1 MHTQNRKT
9 KIVATIG
16 PGSESPEMFAKL
28 LHAGVDITR
37 SNMSHGDHEEHRARL
52 ETIKE
57 VSEKEGIPVKRL
69 LDLSGPKIRIGDF
82 KDGSIELV
90 EGAGFILS
98 TTPCDGDVTRVFFNH
113 PEIVSEM
120 KEGQII
126 MLDDGRRKLVV
137 EKVEGG
143 DLYTKVVI
151 GGTIKGRRGVN
162 LPNAFLS
169 ISALTEKDKKDLEF
183 GIQMGVDYVALSF
196 VRSAKDIF
204 ELRELIKKHG
214 GKQLIIAK
222 METPE
227 SVVNLEEILKAT
239 DGVMVAR
246 GDLAIEIGHAK
257 VPAVQ
262 KRLIKRANA
271 LGKMVIVAT
280 QMLESM
286 IGAPVPT
293 RAEVSDIARAVYDGA
308 DGVMLSE
315 ESALGKYALEAVS
328 LMSEV
333 ILETEQDMENNGD
346 SPKHRGLLK
355 SFYNGILRVYDHYH
369 KSHKHGVDSSIK
381 GLHRE
386 ETL

>member
-1 MHTQNRKT
+1 MVQMKTTKT

-28 LHAGVDITR
+28 IHAGVNIAR
-37 SNMSHGDHEEHRARL
+37 SNMSHGDHEEHGARIK
-52 ETIKE
+52 TIQE
-57 VSEKEGIPVKRL
+57 VSKQEGIPVAVL

-82 KDGSIELV
+82 AAGSIELV
-90 EGAGFILS
+90 EGQEFILS
-98 TTPCDGDVTRVFFNH
+98 TTPCDGDNTRVFFNH

-120 KEGQII
+120 KVGQVI

-137 EKVEGG
+137 QSIEGG
-143 DLYTKVVI
+143 DLVTKVVI

-183 GIQMGVDYVALSF
+183 GIKAGVDYVALSF
-196 VRSAKDIF
+196 VRSARDIV
-204 ELRELIKKHG
+204 ELRELIKSHG
-214 GKQLIIAK
+214 GNQMIIAK

-227 SVVNLEEILKAT
+227 CVENVDEIIAAT
-239 DGVMVAR
+239 DAVMVAR

-262 KRLIKRANA
+262 KLLIERCNA
-271 LGKMVIVAT
+271 AGKPVIVAT

-286 IGAPVPT
+286 INAPVPT

-308 DGVMLSE
+308 DATMLSE

-328 LMSEV
+328 MMSEV
-333 ILETEQDMENNGD
+333 IFETEHDM
-346 SPKHRGLLK
+346 
-355 SFYNGILRVYDHYH
+355 
-369 KSHKHGVDSSIK
+369 GVDPVSAKEWSAQ
-381 GLHRE
+381 
-386 ETL
+386 

>member
-1 MHTQNRKT
+1 MHTQKRKT

-28 LHAGVDITR
+28 LHAGVNITR
-37 SNMSHGDHEEHRARL
+37 SNMSHGDYEEHGARL
-52 ETIKE
+52 KTIKE
-57 VSEKEGIPVKRL
+57 VSEKEGIPVTRL

-82 KDGSIELV
+82 KEGSVELV
-90 EGAGFILS
+90 EGEEFILS
-98 TTPCDGDVTRVFFNH
+98 TTPCDGDKTRVFFNH

-120 KEGQII
+120 KVGQII

-137 EKVEGG
+137 QKIEGG
-143 DLYTKVVI
+143 DLYTTVVV
-151 GGTIKGRRGVN
+151 GGIIKGRRGVN

-183 GIQMGVDYVALSF
+183 GISMGVDYVALSF
-196 VRSAKDIF
+196 VRSARDIV
-204 ELRELIKKHG
+204 ELRELIKSHG
-214 GKQLIIAK
+214 GNQLIIAK

-227 SVVNLEEILKAT
+227 SVENLEEILVAT

-262 KRLIKRANA
+262 KKLIERCNA
-271 LGKMVIVAT
+271 LGKPVIVAT

-286 IGAPVPT
+286 INAPVPT

-308 DGVMLSE
+308 DATMLSE

-328 LMSEV
+328 MMAEV
-333 ILETEQDMENNGD
+333 ILETEHDMGIDPD
-346 SPKHRGLLK
+346 SAKQWAA
-355 SFYNGILRVYDHYH
+355 
-369 KSHKHGVDSSIK
+369 
-381 GLHRE
+381 
-386 ETL
+386 